1 MTKKISFK
9 KNKKSYFL
17 AVLFVASVFIFTS
30 PNNVFAKVLNL
41 GDTGDVVYI
50 RGNIGIGNNNPS
62 QRLEVDGNIK
72 GNSFCIG
79 ASCVTSWGA
88 LGGDNLGNHSATQN
102 IRLNN
107 FWLSGDGGNEGIRI
121 NAVGNVG
128 IGVSNPGS
136 MLQIG
141 DNAIWN
147 VSVPYISKKSS
158 LFPHIF
164 VESYPPASICAA

>member
-50 RGNIGIGNNNPS
+50 RGNIGIGNTNPS

-121 NAVGNVG
+121 NAVGK
-128 IGVSNPGS
+128 IGR
-136 MLQIG
+136 
-141 DNAIWN
+141 
-147 VSVPYISKKSS
+147 
-158 LFPHIF
+158 
-164 VESYPPASICAA
+164 ASCRERV